1 MRSEIFLEV
10 GFRVQRYA
18 EIIGFHRSTIYRRF
32 MKTMGISPKRF
43 CTQEQLK
50 MAKKLLLNLD
60 IPIFVIS
67 RKLGFSDPLY
77 FSKWFKSHLGISPS
91 KYRKEVVKRGD
102 NVPFLRSETKGR
114 DKDG

>member
-1 MRSEIFLEV
+1 MRSKILIEV

-18 EIIGFHRSTIYRRF
+18 EIIGIHRSTIYRRF
-32 MKTMGISPKRF
+32 MKTMGMSPKRF

-50 MAKKLLLNLD
+50 IAKKLLLNLD
-60 IPIFVIS
+60 IPIYVIS

-102 NVPFLRSETKGR
+102 NVPFFRGETEGR
-114 DKDG
+114 E